1 MPCYNDKEIKTF
13 LQPDDPG
20 MDDTQVVG
28 NHVQETRKVGNIF
41 DFSQSSA
48 IFSSEKQS
56 KLKHAST

>member
-20 MDDTQVVG
+20 MDDGQVVG

-41 DFSQSSA
+41 EFSQSSA
-48 IFSSEKQS
+48 IFFSEKH
-56 KLKHAST
+56 K